1 MPLCSSRPISL
12 MTDTL
17 VGASLRTRI
26 DSVLH
31 EFVEHEAGLLEAV
44 SPELAPVGTQLRAA
58 VADGKRLRGMFCY
71 WGWRAAGQGESDAA
85 VRAAASMELVHAA
98 ALVHDDLI
106 DDSAIR
112 RGSPSAH
119 IALRHAVPEGRDRE
133 AASRALAMLVG
144 DLLMAWAGQLFASCG
159 LPGGYVARARP
170 LWSTLARELV
180 AGECLEVLRTGA
192 DTGAT
197 DADAVLGAV
206 EVARFKT
213 AKYTVEHPLHI
224 GGRLGGAGEPLLRT
238 FTAYGVAL
246 GEAFQLRDD
255 VLAVFGDSALTGKS
269 NFDDVAGAKPTALMA
284 CALDAA
290 DPAEGEELRGLLGRD
305 DLGVGDLERLRKLLT
320 VTRARERVESM
331 IDERARTARRALAR
345 SSMPRQAA
353 DALRDLVGAVVDRE
367 S

>member
-1 MPLCSSRPISL
+1 MP
-12 MTDTL
+12 DTL
-17 VGASLRTRI
+17 LGTGLRTRI

-31 EFVEHEAGLLEAV
+31 EFVEREAGLLEAV

-112 RGSPSAH
+112 RGAPSAH
-119 IALRHAVPEGRDRE
+119 VALRDAVPESLDRD

-144 DLLMAWAGQLFASCG
+144 DLLMAWAGQLFAGCG
-159 LPGGYVARARP
+159 LPGAYVARARP
-170 LWSTLARELV
+170 LWSALARELV
-180 AGECLEVLRTGA
+180 AGECLEVLRTGVDSA
-192 DTGAT
+192 AT
-197 DADAVLGAV
+197 DGVRGAV

-269 NFDDVAGAKPTALMA
+269 NFDDVAGAKPTTLMA

-290 DPAEGEELRGLLGRD
+290 DASAEAELRGLLGRG
-305 DLGVGDLERLRKLLT
+305 DLGPGDLERLRKILT
-320 VTRARERVESM
+320 VTRARERVEGM

-345 SSMPRQAA
+345 AAMPRQAA

>member
-1 MPLCSSRPISL
+1 MP
-12 MTDTL
+12 DTL
-17 VGASLRTRI
+17 VGTSLSLKIRI
-26 DSVLH
+26 DAVLL
-31 EFVEHEAGLLEAV
+31 EFVEHEATLLEAV

-98 ALVHDDLI
+98 ALVHDDII

-112 RGSPSAH
+112 RGSPSTH
-119 IALRHAVPEGRDRE
+119 MALRHAVPESRDRD

-144 DLLMAWAGQLFASCG
+144 DLLMAWAGQLFAACG
-159 LPGGYVARARP
+159 LPGAYVARARP

-192 DTGAT
+192 ETPA
-197 DADAVLGAV
+197 ADAVRGAV

-224 GGRLGGAGEPLLRT
+224 GGRLGGASEPLLRT

-284 CALDAA
+284 CALEAA
-290 DPAEGEELRGLLGRD
+290 DPSERAELRGLLGRG
-305 DLGVGDLERLRKLLT
+305 DLGPADLERLRKILT
-320 VTRARERVESM
+320 VTRARERVETM
-331 IDERARTARRALAR
+331 IDARARAALRALAR
-345 SSMPRQAA
+345 TSMPRQAA
-353 DALRDLVGAVVDRE
+353 DALRELVGAVVDRE

>member
-1 MPLCSSRPISL
+1 MP
-12 MTDTL
+12 DTL

-44 SPELAPVGTQLRAA
+44 SPELAPVGAQLRVA

-119 IALRHAVPEGRDRE
+119 MALRHAVRENRDRD

-144 DLLMAWAGQLFASCG
+144 DLLMAWAGQLFAACG
-159 LPGGYVARARP
+159 LPGAYVARARP

-192 DTGAT
+192 DSDSAAT
-197 DADAVLGAV
+197 DADAVLEAV

-269 NFDDVAGAKPTALMA
+269 NFDDVAGAKPTTLMA

-290 DPAEGEELRGLLGRD
+290 DPAEAEELRGLLGRD
-305 DLGVGDLERLRKLLT
+305 DLGAGDLERLRKILT

-345 SSMPRQAA
+345 ASMPRQAA
-353 DALRDLVGAVVDRE
+353 DALRDLVGAVVDRD

>member
-1 MPLCSSRPISL
+1 MP
-12 MTDTL
+12 DTL
-17 VGASLRTRI
+17 VGTSLSLKIRI
-26 DSVLH
+26 DAVLH
-31 EFVEHEAGLLEAV
+31 EFVEHEATLLEAV

-71 WGWRAAGQGESDAA
+71 WGWRAAGQGESNAA

-98 ALVHDDLI
+98 ALVHDDII

-112 RGSPSAH
+112 RGSPSTH
-119 IALRHAVPEGRDRE
+119 MALRHAVPESRDRD

-144 DLLMAWAGQLFASCG
+144 DLLMAWAGQLFAACG
-159 LPGGYVARARP
+159 LPGAYVARARP

-192 DTGAT
+192 ETPAT
-197 DADAVLGAV
+197 DAVRGAV

-224 GGRLGGAGEPLLRT
+224 GGRLGGASEPLLRT

-284 CALDAA
+284 CALEAA
-290 DPAEGEELRGLLGRD
+290 DPSKRAELRGLLGRG
-305 DLGVGDLERLRKLLT
+305 DLGPADLERLRKILT
-320 VTRARERVESM
+320 VTRARERVETM
-331 IDERARTARRALAR
+331 IDARARAALRALAR
-345 SSMPRQAA
+345 TSMPRQAA
-353 DALRDLVGAVVDRE
+353 DALRELVGAVVDRE